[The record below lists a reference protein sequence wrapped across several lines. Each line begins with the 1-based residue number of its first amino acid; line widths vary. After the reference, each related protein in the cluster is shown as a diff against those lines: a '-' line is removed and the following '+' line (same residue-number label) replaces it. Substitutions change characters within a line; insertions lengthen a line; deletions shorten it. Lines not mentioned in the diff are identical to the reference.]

1 VLFLGLLIGIFFG
14 AGGLALVA
22 HYMAS
27 KTPISTQRDA
37 TKVPV
42 QSNYHGGSVEKY
54 IMMPELREGIDRL
67 VSKIKW
73 TAEYDEFVGMNFFTI
88 DLTNPTKVLVG
99 RHHEIGDMV
108 GDQMVVHRE
117 GLQVKLMPT
126 HEALI
131 YLSEE
136 AVKTKEQLKRDGV
149 LKRLQ
154 LESPES
160 LGSGDTVEARI

>member
-1 VLFLGLLIGIFFG
+1 MLFIGLLIGIFLG
-14 AGGLALVA
+14 AGGLALIA
-22 HYMAS
+22 HYKAS
-27 KTPISTQRDA
+27 KAPISTQRDA
-37 TKVPV
+37 TKVPI

-54 IMMPELREGIDRL
+54 VMMPELREGIDRL
-67 VSKIKW
+67 VGKIKW
-73 TAEYDEFVGMNFFTI
+73 AAEYDEFVGMNFFTI

-117 GLQVKLMPT
+117 GLQVRLMPT

-136 AVKTKEQLKRDGV
+136 VVKTKEQLKKNGV
-149 LKRLQ
+149 LKRLEV
-154 LESPES
+154 ESTES
-160 LGSGDTVEARI
+160 LNRRGPEMYQL